1 MSRKLTYLF
10 TAQPRIMPTFCG
22 AQKLNIIT
30 LSVLSLA
37 MSTDAFAASITKGCT
52 LKNPRV
58 LSAIKLGLLFGCI
71 EAIAPI
77 VGWLIGSAGAD
88 YVEAFDHWIAFVLLV
103 GLGVHMLLESRKED
117 DDDEKELAPNTK
129 RSFIATLLTAVGTS
143 IDAMTVGISLA
154 FMKVNIYLAAAMI
167 GLATTIM
174 VTIGALLGNVM
185 SGWVGKKAEAIG
197 GVALIFIGCG
207 ILYSHTMA

>member
-1 MSRKLTYLF
+1 
-10 TAQPRIMPTFCG
+10 MPTFCG

-37 MSTDAFAASITKGCT
+37 MSTDAFAASITKGST

-58 LSAIKLGLLFGCI
+58 LSAVKLGLLFGCI

-88 YVEAFDHWIAFVLLV
+88 YVEAFDHWVAFVLLV
-103 GLGVHMLLESRKED
+103 GLGVHMLLESRKDSDNE
-117 DDDEKELAPNTK
+117 EELAPNTK

-143 IDAMTVGISLA
+143 IDAMTVDISLA

-174 VTIGALLGNVM
+174 VTIGALLGTVM

>member
-1 MSRKLTYLF
+1 M
-10 TAQPRIMPTFCG
+10 RIIRTFCG
-22 AQKLNIIT
+22 AQKLNIVT

-37 MSTDAFAASITKGCT
+37 MSTDAFAASITKGST
-52 LKNPRV
+52 LKSPRV
-58 LSAIKLGLLFGCI
+58 LSAIKLGLIFGCI
-71 EAIAPI
+71 EAIAPVI
-77 VGWLIGSAGAD
+77 GWLIGSAGAE
-88 YVEAFDHWIAFVLLV
+88 YVEAYDHWIAFVLLV

-117 DDDEKELAPNTK
+117 DDEDDTLTATNK
-129 RSFIATLLTAVGTS
+129 RSLMATLLTAVGTS

-167 GLATTIM
+167 GLATTVM
-174 VTIGALLGNVM
+174 VTIGSLLGNVI

-197 GVALIFIGCG
+197 GIALVLIGCG